1 MACFF
6 RRVMSI
12 CVGSTNHDVQIVYWR
27 YTGFYLVILIDSSR
41 DKVLDAIGTCS
52 LNLVWT
58 EFLL

>member
-1 MACFF
+1 
-6 RRVMSI
+6 MSI